1 MPELPLFTKADPEL
15 LHQEADVQ
23 LPKMQLGEHI
33 VYDYATL
40 RLSLKAH
47 PLALLRKR
55 LAMHGIMPNA
65 KLAEMKDGARI
76 TVSGL
81 VLVRQRPGTA
91 KEVIFVT
98 LEDET
103 TIANVIIWP
112 SVFEKFRRTLLGAR
126 LLAVHGKLQRQG
138 LVMHVIAERLEDL
151 SDGCVSKV
159 VEIGFGAS
167 PSGLS
172 FAAVRPRGQGFR
184 RRLADRGFPI
194 HRLCASGFGRKR
206 GAPRGA
212 SALFR
217 DTAARSVF

>member
-1 MPELPLFTKADPEL
+1 MSEPLERNQVIEL
-15 LHQEADVQ
+15 LD
-23 LPKMQLGEHI
+23 KLGSEQDEN
-33 VYDYATL
+33 V
-40 RLSLKAH
+40 
-47 PLALLRKR
+47 LA
-55 LAMHGIMPNA
+55 A
-65 KLAEMKDGARI
+65 ARMLH
-76 TVSGL
+76 S
-81 VLVRQRPGTA
+81 Q
-91 KEVIFVT
+91 
-98 LEDET
+98 
-103 TIANVIIWP
+103 IIECGMGW
-112 SVFEKFRRTLLGAR
+112 
-126 LLAVHGKLQRQG
+126 
-138 LVMHVIAERLEDL
+138 EDL
-151 SDGCVSKV
+151 LVGDEPEGEEETQDDSLPDEDNEDDRYDQYDQDDDGCVSKV

>member
-1 MPELPLFTKADPEL
+1 MTEQD
-15 LHQEADVQ
+15 EALKIEGARIWHQ
-23 LPKMQLGEHI
+23 LPKKVRRRIIREAFGGAAVLKHGPSRNMFTRDKNGESRLVAFRNPNEIAATLVEMLSPAFILFICAQPMPLLKIFRSLFTLPARYLDAAYVTFWYLHSERRIMHSKNGLPDELLTALGEG
-33 VYDYATL
+33 
-40 RLSLKAH
+40 S
-47 PLALLRKR
+47 
-55 LAMHGIMPNA
+55 
-65 KLAEMKDGARI
+65 
-76 TVSGL
+76 
-81 VLVRQRPGTA
+81 
-91 KEVIFVT
+91 
-98 LEDET
+98 
-103 TIANVIIWP
+103 
-112 SVFEKFRRTLLGAR
+112 
-126 LLAVHGKLQRQG
+126 
-138 LVMHVIAERLEDL
+138 
-151 SDGCVSKV
+151 VSKV